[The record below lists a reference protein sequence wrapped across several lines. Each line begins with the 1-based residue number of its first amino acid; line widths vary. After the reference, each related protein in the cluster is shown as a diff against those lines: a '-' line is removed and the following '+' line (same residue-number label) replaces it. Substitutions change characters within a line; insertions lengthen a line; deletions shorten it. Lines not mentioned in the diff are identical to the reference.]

1 MSGDSFGSVL
11 GTRLA
16 GLTAFRHRIPLGDA
30 GLGCGVIL
38 LLGILIVPLPTI
50 LLDFALA
57 LSFTSS
63 ILILLVSLSL
73 RTSLEFS
80 SLPTLLLLS
89 TIFRLSLNVATTRL
103 ILSHGNEGPTAAG
116 QVVAA
121 FGTFL
126 MQGDVLV
133 GAIIFTM
140 ILLVNFIVV
149 TKGAGRIAE
158 VSARFYLDAMP
169 GKQMAIDADLSSGQ
183 IDEKTAR
190 ARRAELEEEIG
201 FYGAMDG
208 ASKFVRGDAIS
219 AIILTV
225 INITV
230 GLAIGVMRTK
240 ISLENAFSTF
250 ATLTIGDGLVSQIP
264 ALLISMAAGIV
275 VTKGATDGKV
285 QGALTGQL
293 GSSPSLLIITGLAV
307 GMLALM
313 PGLPT
318 IPFLGIAG
326 LAGAAAW
333 GQIGKKRR
341 AEAVETPAPAPD
353 PDGGRERLPLLDP
366 VRIEL
371 GYGLLD
377 LVSNGQQ
384 PLPDQIKG
392 LRRAMASDL
401 GFVLPSVRIQD
412 NMELEPYK
420 YAVALKDI
428 SAGTGELRPLMLLAI
443 CPDEKAFPLPGEKTL
458 EPAFGLPAFWITP
471 AQADAARALNCT
483 IVDPASVL
491 TTHLGEVV
499 RDNIAE
505 LLTYT
510 ETQKLLA
517 DLPQEQQRLVADLV
531 PGAITV
537 GGFQRVLQ
545 ALLAERVSIRDMPT
559 ILEAVQEA
567 CSSASKAIG
576 SIVSHVRYRLARQIS
591 DSHQGSGGYIAVIPL
606 SPEWEDTIA
615 SALVGPPDDC
625 QLVLP
630 QDKLQEFLTRLRNVV
645 EAAVQAGNKPVLLT
659 SGRIRSHVRSIVD
672 RIRLNTPVIAQT
684 EIHRR
689 AQIKVVGTI

>member
-1 MSGDSFGSVL
+1 MIGASLGS
-11 GTRLA
+11 TFA
-16 GLTAFRHRIPLGDA
+16 TTFSGLTRFRRQMPIGDV
-30 GLGCGVIL
+30 GVGICVIL
-38 LLGILIVPLPTI
+38 LLAILIVPLPTF

-57 LSFTSS
+57 LSFTAS

-73 RTSLEFS
+73 RTALEFS
-80 SLPTLLLLS
+80 SLPTLLLLL
-89 TIFRLSLNVATTRL
+89 TIYRLSLNVATTRL
-103 ILSHGNEGPTAAG
+103 ILSHGNEGATAAG

-140 ILLVNFIVV
+140 ILLVNFVV
-149 TKGAGRIAE
+149 ITKGAGRIAE

-169 GKQMAIDADLSSGQ
+169 GKQMAIDADLSAGQ

-190 ARRAELEEEIG
+190 ARRGELEEEIG

-219 AIILTV
+219 AVILTV

-240 ISLENAFSTF
+240 ISLENAFGTF

-264 ALLISMAAGIV
+264 ALLVSMAAGIV
-275 VTKGATDGKV
+275 VSKGATDGKV
-285 QGALTGQL
+285 HGALTGQL
-293 GSSPSLLIITGLAV
+293 GASPSLLVITGSGV
-307 GMLALM
+307 GLLALL

-318 IPFLGIAG
+318 LPFLAIAG
-326 LAGAAAW
+326 LAGLAAW
-333 GQIGKKRR
+333 SRFAKRQ
-341 AEAVETPAPAPD
+341 AEAAEPPALPAD
-353 PDGGRERLPLLDP
+353 PDAGRERLPALDT

-377 LVSNGQQ
+377 LVSNGMQ
-384 PLPDQIKG
+384 PLPEQIKG
-392 LRRAMASDL
+392 LRRAMANDL

-412 NMELEPYK
+412 NMELGTYN

-428 SAGTGELRPLMLLAI
+428 SAGTGELRPSMLLAI
-443 CPDEKAFPLPGEKTL
+443 CPDDQPFPLPGEKTF

-471 AQADAARALNCT
+471 AQSDTARAMNCT

-505 LLTYT
+505 LLSYAD
-510 ETQKLLA
+510 TQRMLA

-531 PGAITV
+531 PGTITV

-576 SIVSHVRYRLARQIS
+576 SIVAHVRSRLARQIS
-591 DSHQGSGGYIAVIPL
+591 DSHLGSGGYIAVIPL
-606 SPEWEDTIA
+606 SPEWEDTFA
-615 SALVGPPDDC
+615 GSLVGPPDDC
-625 QLVLP
+625 QLVLS
-630 QDKLQEFLTRLRNVV
+630 QDKLQEFLARLRGAVD
-645 EAAVQAGNKPVLLT
+645 AAVQAGNKPVLLT
-659 SGRIRSHVRSIVD
+659 SARVRSHVRSIVD

-689 AQIKVVGTI
+689 VQIKVVGTI

>member
-1 MSGDSFGSVL
+1 MIGESIFG
-11 GTRLA
+11 RLRR
-16 GLTAFRHRIPLGDA
+16 GIPVGDA
-30 GLGCGVIL
+30 SLGLGVML
-38 LLGILIVPLPTI
+38 LLGILIVPIPTF

-57 LSFTSS
+57 LSFTAS

-73 RTSLEFS
+73 KTALEFS
-80 SLPTLLLLS
+80 SLPTLLLLL

-103 ILSHGNEGPTAAG
+103 ILSHGNEGAAAAG

-140 ILLVNFIVV
+140 ILLVNFIVI
-149 TKGAGRIAE
+149 TKGAGRVAE

-169 GKQMAIDADLSSGQ
+169 GKQMAIDADLGSGQ

-190 ARRAELEEEIG
+190 ARRAELQEEIG

-219 AIILTV
+219 ALVLIV

-275 VTKGATDGKV
+275 VTKGATEGKV
-285 QGALTGQL
+285 QGVLSGQL
-293 GSSPSLLIITGLAV
+293 GSSPGLLIITGSAIGL
-307 GMLALM
+307 LALL

-318 IPFLGIAG
+318 IPFLSIAA
-326 LAGAAAW
+326 LAGVLAW
-333 GQIGKKRR
+333 HQLNKRQ
-341 AEAVETPAPAPD
+341 AEAAEVPAPPPD
-353 PDGGRERLPLLDP
+353 PEAGRERLPSLDP
-366 VRIEL
+366 VRVEL

-377 LVSNGQQ
+377 LVSNGSQ
-384 PLPDQIKG
+384 PLPEQIKG
-392 LRRAMASDL
+392 LRRAMATDL

-412 NMELEPYK
+412 NMELGPYN

-428 SAGTGELRPLMLLAI
+428 SAGTGELRPMMMLAI
-443 CPDEKAFPLPGEKTL
+443 CPDEREFPLPGEKTL
-458 EPAFGLPAFWITP
+458 EPAFGLPAFWISP
-471 AQADAARALNCT
+471 AQADAARSMNCT
-483 IVDPASVL
+483 IVEPASVL

-499 RDNIAE
+499 KDNIAE
-505 LLTYT
+505 LLSYA
-510 ETQKLLA
+510 ETQKILS

-531 PGAITV
+531 PASITV

-567 CSSASKAIG
+567 CGNASKAIG
-576 SIVSHVRYRLARQIS
+576 SIVSHVRFRLARQIS
-591 DSHQGSGGYIAVIPL
+591 DSLLGSGGFIAVIPL
-606 SPEWEDTIA
+606 SPEWEDAIG
-615 SALVGPPDDC
+615 SALVGPPDDA
-625 QLVLP
+625 QLALP
-630 QDKLQEFLTRLRNVV
+630 QDKLQEFVARLRNVV
-645 EAAVQAGNKPVLLT
+645 DASVQAGNRPVLLT

>member
-1 MSGDSFGSVL
+1 MIGDSLGSVFS
-11 GTRLA
+11 RLRQ
-16 GLTAFRHRIPLGDA
+16 GIPVGDA
-30 GLGCGVIL
+30 SLGLGVML
-38 LLGILIVPLPTI
+38 LLGILIVPVPTF

-57 LSFTSS
+57 LSFTAS

-73 RTSLEFS
+73 KTALEFS
-80 SLPTLLLLS
+80 SLPTLLLLL

-103 ILSHGNEGPTAAG
+103 ILSHGNEGATAAG

-140 ILLVNFIVV
+140 ILLVNFIVI
-149 TKGAGRIAE
+149 TKGAGRVAE

-169 GKQMAIDADLSSGQ
+169 GKQMAIDADLGSGQ

-190 ARRAELEEEIG
+190 ARRAELQEEIG

-219 AIILTV
+219 AIVLIV

-285 QGALTGQL
+285 QGVLSGQL
-293 GSSPSLLIITGLAV
+293 GSSPGLLIITGAAIGL
-307 GMLALM
+307 LALL

-318 IPFLGIAG
+318 VPFLAIAV
-326 LAGAAAW
+326 LAGVLAWHQLNKRQVEAAE
-333 GQIGKKRR
+333 I
-341 AEAVETPAPAPD
+341 PAPPAD
-353 PDGGRERLPLLDP
+353 PEAGRERLPSLDP
-366 VRIEL
+366 VRVEL

-377 LVSNGQQ
+377 LVSNGSQ
-384 PLPDQIKG
+384 PLPEQIKG

-412 NMELEPYK
+412 NMELGPYN

-428 SAGTGELRPLMLLAI
+428 SAGTGELRPLMMLAI
-443 CPDEKAFPLPGEKTL
+443 CPDEREFPLPGEKTL
-458 EPAFGLPAFWITP
+458 EPAFGLPAFWISP
-471 AQADAARALNCT
+471 AQADAARSMNCT
-483 IVDPASVL
+483 IVEPASVL

-499 RDNIAE
+499 KDNIAE
-505 LLTYT
+505 LLSYA
-510 ETQKLLA
+510 ETQKILS

-531 PGAITV
+531 PASITV

-567 CSSASKAIG
+567 CGSASKAVG
-576 SIVSHVRYRLARQIS
+576 SIVSHVRFRLARQIS
-591 DSHQGSGGYIAVIPL
+591 DSHLGSGGFIAVIPL
-606 SPEWEDTIA
+606 SPEWEDTIG
-615 SALVGPPDDC
+615 SSLIGPPDDC

-630 QDKLQEFLTRLRNVV
+630 QDKLQEFVARLRSVV
-645 EAAVQAGNKPVLLT
+645 DTAVQAGNRPVLLT

>member
-1 MSGDSFGSVL
+1 MIGGSFLETTL
-11 GTRLA
+11 G
-16 GLTAFRHRIPLGDA
+16 GLTRFRRQMPVGDV
-30 GLGCGVIL
+30 GVGICVL
-38 LLGILIVPLPTI
+38 LLLTILIVPLPTF

-57 LSFTSS
+57 LSFTSA

-73 RTSLEFS
+73 RTALEFS
-80 SLPTLLLLS
+80 SLPTLLLLL
-89 TIFRLSLNVATTRL
+89 TIYRLSLNVATTRL

-133 GAIIFTM
+133 GGIIFTM
-140 ILLVNFIVV
+140 ILLVNFIVI

-169 GKQMAIDADLSSGQ
+169 GKQMAIDADLSAGQ
-183 IDEKTAR
+183 IDEKIAR

-208 ASKFVRGDAIS
+208 ASKFVRGDAI
-219 AIILTV
+219 AAVILTV

-230 GLAIGVMRTK
+230 GLAIGVLRTK
-240 ISLENAFSTF
+240 ITLENAFASF

-264 ALLISMAAGIV
+264 ALLVSLAAGIV
-275 VTKGATDGKV
+275 VSKGATDGKIH
-285 QGALTGQL
+285 GALIGQL
-293 GSSPSLLIITGLAV
+293 GASPSLLVITGSGV
-307 GMLALM
+307 GLLALL

-318 IPFLGIAG
+318 VPFLAIAG
-326 LAGAAAW
+326 LAGLAAW
-333 GQIGKKRR
+333 AQFARR
-341 AEAVETPAPAPD
+341 QAEAAEPVVLPPEPD
-353 PDGGRERLPLLDP
+353 AGRERLPTLDA
-366 VRIEL
+366 VRVEL

-377 LVSNGQQ
+377 LVSNGNQ
-384 PLPDQIKG
+384 PLPEQIKG

-401 GFVLPSVRIQD
+401 GFILPSVRIQD
-412 NMELEPYK
+412 NMELGTYN

-428 SAGTGELRPLMLLAI
+428 PAGNGELRPGMLLAI
-443 CPDEKAFPLPGEKTL
+443 CADERPFPLPGEKTQ
-458 EPAFGLPAFWITP
+458 EPAFGLPACWIAP
-471 AQADAARALNCT
+471 AQADAARAANCT

-505 LLTYT
+505 LLSYAD
-510 ETQKLLA
+510 TQRLLA

-531 PGAITV
+531 PGTITV

-545 ALLAERVSIRDMPT
+545 ALLAERISIRDMPT

-576 SIVSHVRYRLARQIS
+576 SIVAHVRVRLARQIS
-591 DSHQGSGGYIAVIPL
+591 DSYVGAGGYIAVIPL
-606 SPEWEDTIA
+606 SPEWEDA
-615 SALVGPPDDC
+615 FAGALVGPPEDC

-630 QDKLQEFLTRLRNVV
+630 QDKLQEFLARLRSTV

-659 SGRIRSHVRSIVD
+659 SARIRSHVRSIVD